1 MATKQQPTV
10 RIRLTNKER
19 MAVYA
24 VLVKNEEESEEA
36 APWQLRGDAQ
46 SKTYSELCI
55 MVRPHLR
62 LVIRDQYTGENLE
75 ALVESNKKEA
85 AKVCRSDGGEYDAA
99 DEEQVAHWKN
109 VDATTRSLQADVRTA
124 SESTREKL
132 RANTLKAT
140 KKRNTEQGK
149 KQDLYN
155 NRKKKAKK
163 EARRARS
170 WTLRHQ

>member
-1 MATKQQPTV
+1 MASRRLSRAAACCHCAFIGVFSVPAHPRLLLPALCDNTMAPKQQPTV
-10 RIRLTNKER
+10 LIRLTNKER

-24 VLVKNEEESEEA
+24 VLVKYEEESEEA

-62 LVIRDQYTGENLE
+62 QVIRDQYTGEKLK
-75 ALVESNKKEA
+75 ALVESNHKEA

-109 VDATTRSLQADVRTA
+109 MDAITRSLQADVRTA
-124 SESTREKL
+124 S
-132 RANTLKAT
+132 
-140 KKRNTEQGK
+140 
-149 KQDLYN
+149 
-155 NRKKKAKK
+155 
-163 EARRARS
+163 RRAS
-170 WTLRHQ
+170 NYAPTP